1 MLLEEEWERAISPF
15 SAVVE
20 VVEKMCKPVA
30 IQENVD
36 EIESELEI
44 NAAEDR
50 NCSRKSETS
59 MCDLPTEMLLEIFK
73 HLNVR
78 ELCKSVAP
86 VCKLWYIL
94 TRDPYIWKEFQFCR
108 NNITTEKARELLR
121 TMPLLQKITL
131 HRRMDTNAILRQLTH
146 SCQYLKILEI
156 VSCKGSRSVR
166 RISAFALSRVIKRA
180 KKLRSLV
187 LHDTYMRISCF
198 NKLLED
204 HDYLK
209 NVDTVISQW

>member
-1 MLLEEEWERAISPF
+1 MLQEDECQRAKSPYNAFNIS
-15 SAVVE
+15 E
-20 VVEKMCKPVA
+20 VTKETCKPVA
-30 IQENVD
+30 IG
-36 EIESELEI
+36 EIETEFGIS
-44 NAAEDR
+44 AAEDG

-59 MCDLPTEMLLEIFK
+59 ICDLPTEMLLEIFK

-86 VCKLWYIL
+86 VCKRWYIL
-94 TRDPYIWKEFQFCR
+94 NRDPCLWKEFQFCR
-108 NNITTEKARELLR
+108 NKITTAKARELLR

-131 HRRMDTNAILRQLTH
+131 HRRIDTNAILRELTH

-180 KKLRSLV
+180 RKLRSLV
-187 LHDTYMRISCF
+187 LHDTYMRISYF
-198 NKLLED
+198 YELLEE
-204 HDYLK
+204 HNYLK
-209 NVDTVISQW
+209 NVDTVISHW